1 MGPLLG
7 CDSPTFKKVNSM
19 SDFSLTASEDKSSKA
34 YASSMN
40 DVASVFENETFIDRI
55 APSLL
60 ASLLQLHRSTYN
72 WILLNWI

>member
-1 MGPLLG
+1 
-7 CDSPTFKKVNSM
+7 
-19 SDFSLTASEDKSSKA
+19 
-34 YASSMN
+34 MN

-60 ASLLQLHRSTYN
+60 ASLFQLHRSTYN